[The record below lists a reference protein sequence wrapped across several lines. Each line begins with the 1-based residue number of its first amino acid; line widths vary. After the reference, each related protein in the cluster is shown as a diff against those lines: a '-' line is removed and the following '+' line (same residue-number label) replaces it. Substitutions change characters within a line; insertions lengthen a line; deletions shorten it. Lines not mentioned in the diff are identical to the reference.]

1 MLPVWP
7 WGCSLES
14 KDFKNNLNITYSYAM
29 HMKDFHELLL
39 LNYYWIIIQYL
50 FVETDLSTLQF
61 II

>member
-29 HMKDFHELLL
+29 HMKDFHLIQKI
-39 LNYYWIIIQYL
+39 IIIQYL

-61 II
+61 IV